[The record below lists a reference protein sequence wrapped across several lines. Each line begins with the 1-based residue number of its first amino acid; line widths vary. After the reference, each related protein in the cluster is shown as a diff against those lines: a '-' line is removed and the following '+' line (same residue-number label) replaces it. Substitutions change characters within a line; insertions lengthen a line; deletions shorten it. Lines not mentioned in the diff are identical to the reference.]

1 MISGVGHLF
10 MCLLTIP
17 IYTLEKCIFRSFAH
31 VLIRLFGFCHWW
43 IVGVLSMFQINPL
56 SNRRFK
62 NIFSIVILIY
72 FCIVFIVLCVLT
84 YILFL
89 SQCIGT
95 SLKFKVRLLLFNWKS
110 YGENYRFTWSFKKY
124 RDTMHTLPGFLLSK
138 VSSVYHG
145 E

>member
-1 MISGVGHLF
+1 
-10 MCLLTIP
+10 
-17 IYTLEKCIFRSFAH
+17 
-31 VLIRLFGFCHWW
+31 
-43 IVGVLSMFQINPL
+43 MFQINPL

-95 SLKFKVRLLLFNWKS
+95 NLKFKVRLLLFNWKS
-110 YGENYRFTWSFKKY
+110 YGENYRFT
-124 RDTMHTLPGFLLSK
+124 
-138 VSSVYHG
+138 
-145 E
+145 